1 MEHSE
6 LTKTQYRRDDRH
18 VYRHI
23 AGEHLLIA
31 IHRDAVAPMFA
42 FSPTAASLWEQ
53 LEAWVTPLGLT
64 DHLVD
69 HFEVDR
75 ERAEHDVGE
84 FVEQLLSVG
93 ALQIQRGEE

>member
-1 MEHSE
+1 M
-6 LTKTQYRRDDRH
+6 QYRRDDRH

-31 IHRDAVAPMFA
+31 IHRDAIAPLFT
-42 FSPTAASLWEQ
+42 FTPTAAALWAQ
-53 LEAWVTPLGLT
+53 LEAWITQQRLA
-64 DHLVD
+64 DYLVE

-75 ERAEHDVGE
+75 ERAERDVWE

-93 ALQIQRGEE
+93 ALQTKEEKE